1 MAFPSLCVF
10 SRGKKS
16 KGQQS
21 SLKCL
26 ANDLPESGPHKSCKM
41 LYFNNRLEKLFSAM
55 MKPSFKI
62 YGFISEMDYKKR
74 LT

>member
-1 MAFPSLCVF
+1 VCIF
-10 SRGKKS
+10 
-16 KGQQS
+16 KGERKQRAAKAALSAWQMIF
-21 SLKCL
+21 LNL
-26 ANDLPESGPHKSCKM
+26 DLINPVKL

>member
-1 MAFPSLCVF
+1 MIFLN
-10 SRGKKS
+10 
-16 KGQQS
+16 
-21 SLKCL
+21 L
-26 ANDLPESGPHKSCKM
+26 DLINPVKL

-74 LT
+74 LTYLSIN

>member
-1 MAFPSLCVF
+1 MCVF
-10 SRGKKS
+10 KAEEKAKGS
-16 KGQQS
+16 KS

-26 ANDLPESGPHKSCKM
+26 ANDLPESGPHKSRKM
-41 LYFNNRLEKLFSAM
+41 LYFYNRLEKLSSAM